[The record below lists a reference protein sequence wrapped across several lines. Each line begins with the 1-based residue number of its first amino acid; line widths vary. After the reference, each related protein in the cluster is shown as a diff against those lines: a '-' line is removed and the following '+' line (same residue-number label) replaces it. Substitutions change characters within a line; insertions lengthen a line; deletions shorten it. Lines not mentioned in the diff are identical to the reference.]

1 MKYLCNNFV
10 GSSDARWF
18 QQEILDMEDS
28 FDIDLLLDKEWWELD
43 LPPLGSVTY
52 ESIKY
57 GNTFDEIDIVQVIIQ
72 YRIAMLSK

>member
-1 MKYLCNNFV
+1 
-10 GSSDARWF
+10 
-18 QQEILDMEDS
+18 MEDS

-43 LPPLGSVTY
+43 LPPLGSVTD

-57 GNTFDEIDIVQVIIQ
+57 GNTFYEIDLVQVIIQ